1 MNAAHGTTS
10 QVLKCAPKIVAC
22 YNAQTYSG
30 CAVGT
35 KHFIYE
41 ASPSE
46 ALKSLLASTNQLLIQ
61 TSLLNQSLQPSTH
74 SSLAVPNKQINKYK
88 RNWKNQ
94 QEHSITHHALRS
106 TSVTEYML
114 TVTVVFS
121 KLISI
126 NLFSDYSAD
135 DSSMSMHVTTVNCR
149 SVMNKRANLET
160 STNYIKSG
168 VICGCISWLNN
179 NIKSSE
185 VVRDYYTAYRKD
197 RNTAGGGLV
206 LIEAHILRWTKPQRR
221 LWNCEG
227 QNTTP
232 KQK

>member
-1 MNAAHGTTS
+1 MS
-10 QVLKCAPKIVAC
+10 EKLKEP
-22 YNAQTYSG
+22 
-30 CAVGT
+30 
-35 KHFIYE
+35 
-41 ASPSE
+41 
-46 ALKSLLASTNQLLIQ
+46 
-61 TSLLNQSLQPSTH
+61 
-74 SSLAVPNKQINKYK
+74 
-88 RNWKNQ
+88 Q
-94 QEHSITHHALRS
+94 QEHSITHHPLPRKLNPPTPEQAHLYLAFHWKTLKGQSSFKMTVLYMGLSAHMCVR

-149 SVMNKRANLET
+149 SVVNKRANLET

-168 VICGCISWLNN
+168 VICGCISWLNK

-185 VVRDYYTAYRKD
+185 VVRDYYTAYQKD
-197 RNTAGGGLV
+197 CNTAGGGLV